1 MADDDLL
8 ALAQQ
13 LGGATGDEAV
23 GGAVEA
29 VLAHVQ
35 VGVVVLRQA
44 VAEGLGRHG
53 LMERGVEHGDLGHVR
68 QHLLAGADAHQV
80 GGVVQRAQRDVLL
93 DGGDAGVVDQ
103 AGGGE
108 LLAAVQ
114 HAVAD
119 CADLAQVGDHA
130 QLLVGEQLQNQLH
143 GGVVVAQ
150 LVDLGLILLAVVLVG
165 DVGLGIHGA
174 DALDE
179 ALGDDGL
186 VVHVDHLILQ
196 GGGAGVDDQNFHG

>member
-1 MADDDLL
+1 MHLWTTTFGKMAFAPDSSPE
-8 ALAQQ
+8 
-13 LGGATGDEAV
+13 TS
-23 GGAVEA
+23 
-29 VLAHVQ
+29 
-35 VGVVVLRQA
+35 
-44 VAEGLGRHG
+44 
-53 LMERGVEHGDLGHVR
+53 
-68 QHLLAGADAHQV
+68 
-80 GGVVQRAQRDVLL
+80 
-93 DGGDAGVVDQ
+93 VVDQ

-165 DVGLGIHGA
+165 DVGLGVHGA